1 MATQGIVLLL
11 VIFGILSLIAYI
23 VLRKLGY
30 INFGSMGTSTR
41 LSSIGTGGMPWGSGD
56 NW

>member
-11 VIFGILSLIAYI
+11 VIFGILTFIAYVI
-23 VLRKLGY
+23 LKRLGY
-30 INFGSMGTSTR
+30 INFGNIRGSR
-41 LSSIGTGGMPWGSGD
+41 LSSIGTGGTPWGSGD